1 MHVFVTVPLDP
12 LDALGPL
19 DQGGATVT
27 GRVRG
32 FLADL
37 FGPRRP
43 AWPGDYYAVRTWD
56 RTDGR
61 DCLQLS
67 LQSDTAGADEARDRV
82 RDAARAHGLR
92 PDVAELPF
100 EEIPS
105 PLWNSG
111 IGGEGIDAV
120 AKRLYRAVSPLLVTT
135 VSAMADHPADKTA
148 AYASA
153 LDLMVANAAATVA
166 ESEQRQLSS
175 RGFGELLALRMLS
188 YRSHYEG
195 AKHALAKDPEAFERR
210 CALFHERLGPRVRE
224 LIRACADAPD
234 ATPGGEPAGSWARVV
249 RQHFGAV
256 REECRAG
263 RITHSGRTL
272 DDFHEN
278 PDDHLP
284 PSAFHAKKLSPE
296 MSELLHRSPDFLAY
310 RVQASLLYSCLHTL
324 GFGLAERFLFCY
336 VLARANEE
344 VSGMTTEELAHGL
357 DSVAREIARR
367 RPVAPVIVQQT

>member
-1 MHVFVTVPLDP
+1 M
-12 LDALGPL
+12 
-19 DQGGATVT
+19 T

-56 RTDGR
+56 RADGR

-82 RDAARAHGLR
+82 RDAAGAHGLR
-92 PDVAELPF
+92 PEVAELPF

-111 IGGEGIDAV
+111 IGGEGVDAV

-135 VSAMADHPADKTA
+135 VSALGDDPADKTR
-148 AYASA
+148 AYVPA

-166 ESEQRQLSS
+166 ESEQRRLSS

-210 CALFHERLGPRVRE
+210 CAAFYERLGPRVRE

-234 ATPGGEPAGSWARVV
+234 ATPGGEPAAPGRGSYGSISEPYGKNVAPGASRIPGAPSTTSTRTPTTICRPAPSTRRSCPRRCRNSCTAARISW
-249 RQHFGAV
+249 RTGCTPACSTAV
-256 REECRAG
+256 S
-263 RITHSGRTL
+263 T
-272 DDFHEN
+272 
-278 PDDHLP
+278 PW
-284 PSAFHAKKLSPE
+284 
-296 MSELLHRSPDFLAY
+296 
-310 RVQASLLYSCLHTL
+310 
-324 GFGLAERFLFCY
+324 
-336 VLARANEE
+336 
-344 VSGMTTEELAHGL
+344 
-357 DSVAREIARR
+357 DSVWPNGSCSATSSPAPTRRSRE
-367 RPVAPVIVQQT
+367 